1 MKRYI
6 KSSTNNFDNVM
17 TLSELLSNV
26 NMEVVFVDTFS
37 VYNRSAIEGSTRIDY
52 NQCSDARLL
61 RLDESEI
68 HSINDIQTLIRIA
81 KLSSDLLTPTQ
92 QAFVDKELRKKVI
105 ISKSDVKAILEDLK
119 SKRFAY
125 FMPNHRDNEDF
136 LQDNGI
142 SPDDA
147 LYAVQHLTIGDYVA
161 NTTNIIPKYYG
172 DELIIFEPK
181 RALPLR
187 NGNTLK
193 DVIIYI
199 KIDLDKSLKD
209 GVYLISFHSTNRE
222 DRKPYK

>member
-6 KSSTNNFDNVM
+6 KSSTINFDNVM
-17 TLSELLSNV
+17 TLSELIANV
-26 NMEVVFVDTFS
+26 NMQVVFVDTSS
-37 VYNRSAIEGSTRIDY
+37 VYNRSAIEGSTDIDY
-52 NQCSDARLL
+52 SEYSDTELL
-61 RLDESEI
+61 ELDKSEI
-68 HSINDIQTLIRIA
+68 HNIDDIQTLVRIG
-81 KLSSDLLTPTQ
+81 KLSPNLLTRSQ
-92 QAFVDKELRKKVI
+92 RFVVTEEFKKKII